1 MRGEL
6 DTPGDEGIPGI
17 WEQEMRMTNA
27 KVAAAE
33 VAAAGVGAI
42 FGQQASTIAN
52 SGRPENRPDP
62 FEVERQ
68 LGAAGAKGL
77 AVAGRTDDATHDGEL
92 TSRES
97 EAVSRDV
104 NSPKPESR
112 CADSGGARLS
122 TATTEHGVFGDN
134 KAGDVGCDSSSP
146 SKELLIE
153 NRHESSQG
161 GEQQSVRTQ
170 TKAEKVL
177 IKTAVAAKPL
187 KPLSERLDYMRRPYT
202 KPASWPEPP
211 PGKEWL
217 QDPEY
222 LYELGMQNFGYPI
235 APSLCQWYRV
245 PRRRSETNYS

>member
-1 MRGEL
+1 
-6 DTPGDEGIPGI
+6 
-17 WEQEMRMTNA
+17 MRMTNA

-122 TATTEHGVFGDN
+122 TATTELGVFGDN
-134 KAGDVGCDSSSP
+134 QAGDLGSDSSSP

-153 NRHESSQG
+153 KCHESSQG
-161 GEQQSVRTQ
+161 GEQPSVTTK

-187 KPLSERLDYMRRPYT
+187 KPLSERLEYMRRPFT
-202 KPASWPEPP
+202 KPTTWPEPP

-222 LYELGMQNFGYPI
+222 LYELGMQNFGHPF
-235 APSLCQWYRV
+235 APSLCQTYSE
-245 PRRRSETNYS
+245 PRGQSAARYAQ